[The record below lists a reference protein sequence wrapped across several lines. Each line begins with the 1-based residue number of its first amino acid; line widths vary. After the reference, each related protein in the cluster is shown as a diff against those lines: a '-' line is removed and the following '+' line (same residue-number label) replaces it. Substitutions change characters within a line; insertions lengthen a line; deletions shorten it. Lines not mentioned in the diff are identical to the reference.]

1 MDKSG
6 KKKFGADSIVVGFAL
21 FSMFFGAGNVIFPPY
36 LGFGAGTQWVNG
48 FLFYFIA
55 DIGLAL
61 FALFTLLKV
70 GGSENITGRIGSV
83 ASNILMSA
91 IILCIGPMVAIPRTA
106 ATTFEMSVAPL
117 ISGVSPVIFSV
128 AFFIVVLL
136 LSIRQSAVIDVVGK
150 VLTPALLIGLLVLI
164 IKGIISPLGSIVN
177 PHVDSSF
184 VIVNGIKSGY
194 QTMDVLVALAFG
206 IIILK
211 SAQEKGY
218 SDARESSKMIRAAAV
233 IAGVLLLIV
242 YFGLTYLGATSASLF
257 SLGISRA
264 ELVIGIVQRL
274 LGKVGLVI
282 FAVVVVIALIIQLFA
297 LAQAKLDLYPAVLEI
312 KRQRDQRH
320 ALLHNTGI
328 ELCYLALMHEK
339 PAGSHGVLI
348 ENVSLL
354 IRAYMQRPHKKL
366 AVFNGAVAVLHI
378 HRARAQGFD
387 LRSGKLNARLVAL
400 KDKVI
405 VEGLAVCRD
414 LLCTRLLRHISSPA
428 FQYILIIT
436 HFYARKKYIL

>member
-106 ATTFEMSVAPL
+106 ATTFEMSIAPL

-194 QTMDVLVALAFG
+194 QTMDVLAALAFG

-264 ELVIGIVQRL
+264 ELVIGIVERL

-282 FAVVVVIALIIQLFA
+282 FAVVVALACMTTAVALVSSAASFFEKLTKGGLSYATLVIIICVSSAVISNLGLDRIVAVASPILDIVYPPTLVLIALSWFGDRLSRGVYRWAVIGA
-297 LAQAKLDLYPAVLEI
+297 LIASVLSTLSLYGVSVPIVNTLPLASLGLGWIVPA
-312 KRQRDQRH
+312 
-320 ALLHNTGI
+320 AGFGI
-328 ELCYLALMHEK
+328 
-339 PAGSHGVLI
+339 V
-348 ENVSLL
+348 
-354 IRAYMQRPHKKL
+354 AYVISR
-366 AVFNGAVAVLHI
+366 
-378 HRARAQGFD
+378 
-387 LRSGKLNARLVAL
+387 LRKM
-400 KDKVI
+400 
-405 VEGLAVCRD
+405 
-414 LLCTRLLRHISSPA
+414 
-428 FQYILIIT
+428 
-436 HFYARKKYIL
+436 RKKS

>member
-1 MDKSG
+1 MDKTG
-6 KKKFGADSIVVGFAL
+6 RKKFGADSIVVGFAL

-61 FALFTLLKV
+61 FALFTLLRV

-164 IKGIISPLGSIVN
+164 IRGVISPLGPVVN
-177 PHVDSSF
+177 PDVDSSF

-194 QTMDVLVALAFG
+194 QTMDVLAALAFG

-218 SDARESSKMIRAAAV
+218 SDERESSKMIGAAAV

-257 SLGISRA
+257 SMDISRA

-274 LGKVGLVI
+274 LGKTGLVI
-282 FAVVVVIALIIQLFA
+282 FAVVVALACMTTAVALVSSAASFFEKLTKGRLSYAVLVTVICVSSAVISNLGLDRIVAVASPILDIVYPPTLVLIALSWFGDRLSRGVYRWAVIGA
-297 LAQAKLDLYPAVLEI
+297 LIASVLSTISLYGVSVPIVNTLPLASLGLGWIAPA
-312 KRQRDQRH
+312 
-320 ALLHNTGI
+320 
-328 ELCYLALMHEK
+328 
-339 PAGSHGVLI
+339 
-348 ENVSLL
+348 
-354 IRAYMQRPHKKL
+354 
-366 AVFNGAVAVLHI
+366 AVFG
-378 HRARAQGFD
+378 
-387 LRSGKLNARLVAL
+387 LVAY
-400 KDKVI
+400 VI
-405 VEGLAVCRD
+405 G
-414 LLCTRLLRHISSPA
+414 RLRKM
-428 FQYILIIT
+428 
-436 HFYARKKYIL
+436 RKKS

>member
-194 QTMDVLVALAFG
+194 QTMDVLAALAFG

-282 FAVVVVIALIIQLFA
+282 FAVVVALACMTTAVALVSSAASFFEKLTKGRLSYAALVIIICVFSAVISNLGLDRIVAVASPILDIVYPPTLVLIALSWFGDRLSRGVYRWAVIGA
-297 LAQAKLDLYPAVLEI
+297 LIASVLSTLSLYGVSVPIVNTLPLASLGLGWIVPA
-312 KRQRDQRH
+312 
-320 ALLHNTGI
+320 
-328 ELCYLALMHEK
+328 
-339 PAGSHGVLI
+339 AGFGSV
-348 ENVSLL
+348 
-354 IRAYMQRPHKKL
+354 AYVISR
-366 AVFNGAVAVLHI
+366 
-378 HRARAQGFD
+378 
-387 LRSGKLNARLVAL
+387 LRKM
-400 KDKVI
+400 
-405 VEGLAVCRD
+405 
-414 LLCTRLLRHISSPA
+414 
-428 FQYILIIT
+428 
-436 HFYARKKYIL
+436 RKKS

>member
-194 QTMDVLVALAFG
+194 QTMDVLAALAFG

-282 FAVVVVIALIIQLFA
+282 FAVVVALACMTTAVALVSSAASFFEKLTKGRLSYAALVIIICVFSAVISNLGLDRIVAVASPILDIVYPPTLVLIALSWFGDRLSRGVYRWAVIGA
-297 LAQAKLDLYPAVLEI
+297 LIASVLSTLSLYGVSVPIVNTLPLASLGLGWIVPA
-312 KRQRDQRH
+312 
-320 ALLHNTGI
+320 AGFGI
-328 ELCYLALMHEK
+328 
-339 PAGSHGVLI
+339 V
-348 ENVSLL
+348 
-354 IRAYMQRPHKKL
+354 AYVISR
-366 AVFNGAVAVLHI
+366 
-378 HRARAQGFD
+378 
-387 LRSGKLNARLVAL
+387 LRKM
-400 KDKVI
+400 
-405 VEGLAVCRD
+405 
-414 LLCTRLLRHISSPA
+414 
-428 FQYILIIT
+428 
-436 HFYARKKYIL
+436 RKKS

>member
-164 IKGIISPLGSIVN
+164 IKGIISPLGRIVN

-194 QTMDVLVALAFG
+194 QTMDVLAALAFG

-274 LGKVGLVI
+274 LGKTGLVI
-282 FAVVVVIALIIQLFA
+282 FAVVVALACMTTAVALVSSAASFFEKLTKGRLSYAVLVTVICVSSAVISSLGLDRIVAVASPILDIVYPPTLVLIALSWFGDRLSRGVYCWAVVGA
-297 LAQAKLDLYPAVLEI
+297 L
-312 KRQRDQRH
+312 
-320 ALLHNTGI
+320 
-328 ELCYLALMHEK
+328 
-339 PAGSHGVLI
+339 
-348 ENVSLL
+348 
-354 IRAYMQRPHKKL
+354 
-366 AVFNGAVAVLHI
+366 
-378 HRARAQGFD
+378 
-387 LRSGKLNARLVAL
+387 
-400 KDKVI
+400 
-405 VEGLAVCRD
+405 
-414 LLCTRLLRHISSPA
+414 ISSVLSTLSLYGVSVPIVNTLPLASLGLGWIVPA
-428 FQYILIIT
+428 AGFGIVAYVISRLRKM
-436 HFYARKKYIL
+436 RKKS

>member
-194 QTMDVLVALAFG
+194 QTMDVLAALAFG

-264 ELVIGIVQRL
+264 ELVIGIVERL

-282 FAVVVVIALIIQLFA
+282 FAVVVALACMTTAVALVSSAASFFEKLTKGRLSYATLVIIICVSSAVISNLGLDRIVAVASPILDIVYPPTLVLIALSWFGDRLSRGVYRWAVIGALIASVLSTLSLYGVSVPIINTLP
-297 LAQAKLDLYPAVLEI
+297 LASLGLGWIVPA
-312 KRQRDQRH
+312 
-320 ALLHNTGI
+320 AGFGI
-328 ELCYLALMHEK
+328 
-339 PAGSHGVLI
+339 V
-348 ENVSLL
+348 
-354 IRAYMQRPHKKL
+354 AYVISR
-366 AVFNGAVAVLHI
+366 
-378 HRARAQGFD
+378 
-387 LRSGKLNARLVAL
+387 LRKM
-400 KDKVI
+400 
-405 VEGLAVCRD
+405 
-414 LLCTRLLRHISSPA
+414 
-428 FQYILIIT
+428 
-436 HFYARKKYIL
+436 RKKS

>member
-194 QTMDVLVALAFG
+194 QTMDVLAALAFG

-257 SLGISRA
+257 SLDISRA
-264 ELVIGIVQRL
+264 ELVIGIVERL
-274 LGKVGLVI
+274 LGKTGLVI
-282 FAVVVVIALIIQLFA
+282 FAVVVALACMTTAVALVSSAASFFEKLTKGRLSYATLVIIICVFSAVISNLGLDRIVAVASPILDIVYPPTLVLIALSWFGDRLSRGVYRWAVIGA
-297 LAQAKLDLYPAVLEI
+297 LIASVLSTISLYGVSVPIVNTLPLASLGLGWIVPA
-312 KRQRDQRH
+312 
-320 ALLHNTGI
+320 AGFGI
-328 ELCYLALMHEK
+328 
-339 PAGSHGVLI
+339 V
-348 ENVSLL
+348 
-354 IRAYMQRPHKKL
+354 AYVISR
-366 AVFNGAVAVLHI
+366 
-378 HRARAQGFD
+378 
-387 LRSGKLNARLVAL
+387 LRKM
-400 KDKVI
+400 
-405 VEGLAVCRD
+405 
-414 LLCTRLLRHISSPA
+414 
-428 FQYILIIT
+428 
-436 HFYARKKYIL
+436 RKKS

>member
-194 QTMDVLVALAFG
+194 QTMDVLAALAFG

-257 SLGISRA
+257 SLDISRA
-264 ELVIGIVQRL
+264 ELVIGIVEQL

-282 FAVVVVIALIIQLFA
+282 FAVVVALACMTTAVALVSSAASFFEKLTKGRLSYATLVIIICVFSAVISNLGLDRIVAVASPILDIVYPPTLVLIALSWFGDRLSRGVYRWAVIGA
-297 LAQAKLDLYPAVLEI
+297 LIASVLSTLSLYGVSVPIVNTLPLASLGLGWIVPA
-312 KRQRDQRH
+312 
-320 ALLHNTGI
+320 AGFGI
-328 ELCYLALMHEK
+328 
-339 PAGSHGVLI
+339 V
-348 ENVSLL
+348 
-354 IRAYMQRPHKKL
+354 AYVISR
-366 AVFNGAVAVLHI
+366 
-378 HRARAQGFD
+378 
-387 LRSGKLNARLVAL
+387 LRKM
-400 KDKVI
+400 
-405 VEGLAVCRD
+405 
-414 LLCTRLLRHISSPA
+414 
-428 FQYILIIT
+428 
-436 HFYARKKYIL
+436 RKKS

>member
-1 MDKSG
+1 
-6 KKKFGADSIVVGFAL
+6 
-21 FSMFFGAGNVIFPPY
+21 
-36 LGFGAGTQWVNG
+36 
-48 FLFYFIA
+48 
-55 DIGLAL
+55 
-61 FALFTLLKV
+61 
-70 GGSENITGRIGSV
+70 
-83 ASNILMSA
+83 MSA

-194 QTMDVLVALAFG
+194 QTMDVLAALAFG

-264 ELVIGIVQRL
+264 ELVIGIVERL

-282 FAVVVVIALIIQLFA
+282 FAVVVALACMTTAVALVSSAASFFEKLTKGRLSYATLVIIICVSSAVISNLGLDRIVAVASPILDIVYPPTLVLIALSWFGDRLSRGVYRWAVIGA
-297 LAQAKLDLYPAVLEI
+297 LIASVLSTLSLYGVSVPIVNTLPLASLGLGWIVPA
-312 KRQRDQRH
+312 
-320 ALLHNTGI
+320 AGFGI
-328 ELCYLALMHEK
+328 
-339 PAGSHGVLI
+339 V
-348 ENVSLL
+348 
-354 IRAYMQRPHKKL
+354 AYVISR
-366 AVFNGAVAVLHI
+366 
-378 HRARAQGFD
+378 
-387 LRSGKLNARLVAL
+387 LRKM
-400 KDKVI
+400 
-405 VEGLAVCRD
+405 
-414 LLCTRLLRHISSPA
+414 
-428 FQYILIIT
+428 
-436 HFYARKKYIL
+436 RKKS

>member
-117 ISGVSPVIFSV
+117 IGGISPVVFSI

-194 QTMDVLVALAFG
+194 QTMDVLAALAFG

-264 ELVIGIVQRL
+264 ELVIGIVERL
-274 LGKVGLVI
+274 LGKTGLVI
-282 FAVVVVIALIIQLFA
+282 FAVVVALACMTTAVALVSSAASFFEKLTKGRLSYATLVIIICVSSAVISNLGLDRIVAVASPILDIVYPPTLVLIALSWFGDRLSRGVYRWAVIGA
-297 LAQAKLDLYPAVLEI
+297 LIASVLSTLSLYGVSVPIVNTLPLASLGLGWIVPA
-312 KRQRDQRH
+312 
-320 ALLHNTGI
+320 AGFGI
-328 ELCYLALMHEK
+328 
-339 PAGSHGVLI
+339 V
-348 ENVSLL
+348 
-354 IRAYMQRPHKKL
+354 AYVIGR
-366 AVFNGAVAVLHI
+366 
-378 HRARAQGFD
+378 
-387 LRSGKLNARLVAL
+387 LR
-400 KDKVI
+400 
-405 VEGLAVCRD
+405 EM
-414 LLCTRLLRHISSPA
+414 
-428 FQYILIIT
+428 
-436 HFYARKKYIL
+436 RKKS

>member
-194 QTMDVLVALAFG
+194 QTMDVLAALAFG

-233 IAGVLLLIV
+233 IAGALLLIV

-264 ELVIGIVQRL
+264 ELVIGIVERL

-282 FAVVVVIALIIQLFA
+282 FAVVVALACMTTAVALVSSAASFFEKLTKGRLSYATLVIIICVFSAVISNLGLDRIVAVASPILDIVYPPTLVLIALSWFGDRLSRGVYRWAVIGA
-297 LAQAKLDLYPAVLEI
+297 LIASVLSTLSLYGVSVPIVNTLPLASLGLGWIVPA
-312 KRQRDQRH
+312 
-320 ALLHNTGI
+320 AGFGI
-328 ELCYLALMHEK
+328 
-339 PAGSHGVLI
+339 V
-348 ENVSLL
+348 
-354 IRAYMQRPHKKL
+354 AYVISR
-366 AVFNGAVAVLHI
+366 
-378 HRARAQGFD
+378 
-387 LRSGKLNARLVAL
+387 LRKM
-400 KDKVI
+400 
-405 VEGLAVCRD
+405 
-414 LLCTRLLRHISSPA
+414 
-428 FQYILIIT
+428 
-436 HFYARKKYIL
+436 RKKS

>member
-164 IKGIISPLGSIVN
+164 IRGVISPLGPVIS
-177 PHVDSSF
+177 PGVDSSF

-194 QTMDVLVALAFG
+194 QTMDVLAALAFG

-264 ELVIGIVQRL
+264 ELVIGIVERL

-282 FAVVVVIALIIQLFA
+282 FAVVVALACMTTAVALVSSAASFFEKLTKGRLSYATLVIIICVSSAVISNLGLDRIVAVASPILDIVYPPTLVLIALSWFGDRLSRGVYRWAVIGA
-297 LAQAKLDLYPAVLEI
+297 LIASVLSTLSLYGVSVPIVNTLPLASLGLGWIVPA
-312 KRQRDQRH
+312 
-320 ALLHNTGI
+320 AGFGI
-328 ELCYLALMHEK
+328 
-339 PAGSHGVLI
+339 V
-348 ENVSLL
+348 
-354 IRAYMQRPHKKL
+354 AYVISR
-366 AVFNGAVAVLHI
+366 
-378 HRARAQGFD
+378 
-387 LRSGKLNARLVAL
+387 LRKM
-400 KDKVI
+400 
-405 VEGLAVCRD
+405 
-414 LLCTRLLRHISSPA
+414 
-428 FQYILIIT
+428 
-436 HFYARKKYIL
+436 RKKS

>member
-194 QTMDVLVALAFG
+194 QTMDVLAALAFG

-218 SDARESSKMIRAAAV
+218 SDGRESSKMIRTAAV
-233 IAGVLLLIV
+233 IAGALLLIV

-264 ELVIGIVQRL
+264 ELVIGIVEQL

-282 FAVVVVIALIIQLFA
+282 FAVVVALACMTTAVALVSSAASFFEKLTKGRLSYRVLVTVICVSSAVISNLGLDRIVAVASPILDIVYPPTLVLIALSWFGDRLSRGVYRWAVIGA
-297 LAQAKLDLYPAVLEI
+297 LIASVLSTLSLYGVSVPIVNTLPLASLGLGWIVPA
-312 KRQRDQRH
+312 
-320 ALLHNTGI
+320 AGFGI
-328 ELCYLALMHEK
+328 
-339 PAGSHGVLI
+339 V
-348 ENVSLL
+348 
-354 IRAYMQRPHKKL
+354 AYVISR
-366 AVFNGAVAVLHI
+366 
-378 HRARAQGFD
+378 
-387 LRSGKLNARLVAL
+387 LRKM
-400 KDKVI
+400 
-405 VEGLAVCRD
+405 
-414 LLCTRLLRHISSPA
+414 
-428 FQYILIIT
+428 
-436 HFYARKKYIL
+436 RKKS

>member
-48 FLFYFIA
+48 FPFYFIA

-194 QTMDVLVALAFG
+194 QTMDVLAALAFG

-264 ELVIGIVQRL
+264 ELVIGIVERL

-282 FAVVVVIALIIQLFA
+282 FAVVVALACMTTAVALVSSAASFFEKLTKGRLSYATLVIIICVSSAVISNLGLDRIVAVASPILDIVYPPTLVLIALSWFGDRLSRGVYRWAVIGA
-297 LAQAKLDLYPAVLEI
+297 LIASVLSTLSLYGVSVPIVNTLPLASLGLGWIVPA
-312 KRQRDQRH
+312 
-320 ALLHNTGI
+320 AGFGI
-328 ELCYLALMHEK
+328 
-339 PAGSHGVLI
+339 V
-348 ENVSLL
+348 
-354 IRAYMQRPHKKL
+354 AYVISR
-366 AVFNGAVAVLHI
+366 
-378 HRARAQGFD
+378 
-387 LRSGKLNARLVAL
+387 LRKM
-400 KDKVI
+400 
-405 VEGLAVCRD
+405 
-414 LLCTRLLRHISSPA
+414 
-428 FQYILIIT
+428 
-436 HFYARKKYIL
+436 RKKS

>member
-194 QTMDVLVALAFG
+194 QTMDVLAALAFG

-264 ELVIGIVQRL
+264 ELVIGIVERL

-282 FAVVVVIALIIQLFA
+282 FAVVVALACMTTAVALVSSAASFFEKLTKGRLSYATLVIIICVFSAVISNLGLDRIVAVASPILDIVYPPTLVLIALSWFGNRISRGVYRWAVIGA
-297 LAQAKLDLYPAVLEI
+297 LIASVLSTLSLYGVSVPIVNTLPLASLGLGWIVPA
-312 KRQRDQRH
+312 
-320 ALLHNTGI
+320 AGFGI
-328 ELCYLALMHEK
+328 
-339 PAGSHGVLI
+339 V
-348 ENVSLL
+348 
-354 IRAYMQRPHKKL
+354 AYVIGR
-366 AVFNGAVAVLHI
+366 
-378 HRARAQGFD
+378 
-387 LRSGKLNARLVAL
+387 LR
-400 KDKVI
+400 
-405 VEGLAVCRD
+405 EM
-414 LLCTRLLRHISSPA
+414 
-428 FQYILIIT
+428 
-436 HFYARKKYIL
+436 RKKS

>member
-91 IILCIGPMVAIPRTA
+91 LILCIGPMVAIPRTA

-194 QTMDVLVALAFG
+194 QTMDVLAALAFG

-264 ELVIGIVQRL
+264 ELVIGIVERL
-274 LGKVGLVI
+274 LGKTGLVI
-282 FAVVVVIALIIQLFA
+282 FAVVVALACMTTAVALVSSAASFFEKLTKGRLSYATLVIIICVFSAVISNLGLDRIVAVASPILDIVYPPTLVLIALSWFGDRLSRGVYCWAVVGA
-297 LAQAKLDLYPAVLEI
+297 LIASVLSTLSLYGVSVPIVNTLPLASLGLGWIVPA
-312 KRQRDQRH
+312 
-320 ALLHNTGI
+320 AGFGI
-328 ELCYLALMHEK
+328 
-339 PAGSHGVLI
+339 V
-348 ENVSLL
+348 
-354 IRAYMQRPHKKL
+354 AYVISR
-366 AVFNGAVAVLHI
+366 
-378 HRARAQGFD
+378 
-387 LRSGKLNARLVAL
+387 LRKM
-400 KDKVI
+400 
-405 VEGLAVCRD
+405 
-414 LLCTRLLRHISSPA
+414 
-428 FQYILIIT
+428 
-436 HFYARKKYIL
+436 RKKS

>member
-21 FSMFFGAGNVIFPPY
+21 FSMFFGAGTVIFPPY

-194 QTMDVLVALAFG
+194 QTMDVLAALAFG

-274 LGKVGLVI
+274 LGKTGLVI
-282 FAVVVVIALIIQLFA
+282 FAVVVALACMTTAVALVSSAASFFEKLTKGRLSYATLVIIICVFSAVISNLGLDRIVAVASPILDIVYPPTLVLIALSWFGDRLSRGVYRWAVIGALIASVLSTLSLYGVSVPIINTLP
-297 LAQAKLDLYPAVLEI
+297 LASLGLGWIVPA
-312 KRQRDQRH
+312 
-320 ALLHNTGI
+320 AGFGI
-328 ELCYLALMHEK
+328 
-339 PAGSHGVLI
+339 V
-348 ENVSLL
+348 
-354 IRAYMQRPHKKL
+354 AYVISR
-366 AVFNGAVAVLHI
+366 
-378 HRARAQGFD
+378 
-387 LRSGKLNARLVAL
+387 LRKM
-400 KDKVI
+400 
-405 VEGLAVCRD
+405 
-414 LLCTRLLRHISSPA
+414 
-428 FQYILIIT
+428 
-436 HFYARKKYIL
+436 RKKS

>member
-194 QTMDVLVALAFG
+194 QTMDVLAALAFG

-264 ELVIGIVQRL
+264 ELVIGIVERL

-282 FAVVVVIALIIQLFA
+282 FAVVVALACMTTAVALVSSAASFFEKLTKGRLSYAVLVTVICVSSAVISNLGLDRIVAVASPILDIVYPPTLVLIALSWFGDRLSRGVYCWAVVGA
-297 LAQAKLDLYPAVLEI
+297 L
-312 KRQRDQRH
+312 
-320 ALLHNTGI
+320 
-328 ELCYLALMHEK
+328 
-339 PAGSHGVLI
+339 
-348 ENVSLL
+348 
-354 IRAYMQRPHKKL
+354 
-366 AVFNGAVAVLHI
+366 
-378 HRARAQGFD
+378 
-387 LRSGKLNARLVAL
+387 
-400 KDKVI
+400 
-405 VEGLAVCRD
+405 
-414 LLCTRLLRHISSPA
+414 ISSVLSTLSLYGVSVPIVNTLPLASLGLGWIVPA
-428 FQYILIIT
+428 AGFGIVAYVIGRLREM
-436 HFYARKKYIL
+436 RKKS

>member
-91 IILCIGPMVAIPRTA
+91 IILCIGPIVAIPRTA

-128 AFFIVVLL
+128 AFFVVVLL
-136 LSIRQSAVIDVVGK
+136 LSIRQSAVIDGVGK

-194 QTMDVLVALAFG
+194 QTMDVLAALAFG

-218 SDARESSKMIRAAAV
+218 SDGRESSKMIRTAAV

-257 SLGISRA
+257 SLDISRA

-274 LGKVGLVI
+274 LGKTGLVI
-282 FAVVVVIALIIQLFA
+282 FAVVVALACMTTAVALVSSAASFFEKLTKGRLSYAVLVTVICVSSAVISNLGLDRIVAVASPILDIVYPPMLVLIALSWFGDRLSRGVYRWAVIGA
-297 LAQAKLDLYPAVLEI
+297 LIASVLSTLSLYGVSVPIVNTLPLASLGLGWIVPA
-312 KRQRDQRH
+312 
-320 ALLHNTGI
+320 AGFGI
-328 ELCYLALMHEK
+328 
-339 PAGSHGVLI
+339 V
-348 ENVSLL
+348 
-354 IRAYMQRPHKKL
+354 AYVIGR
-366 AVFNGAVAVLHI
+366 
-378 HRARAQGFD
+378 
-387 LRSGKLNARLVAL
+387 LR
-400 KDKVI
+400 
-405 VEGLAVCRD
+405 EM
-414 LLCTRLLRHISSPA
+414 
-428 FQYILIIT
+428 
-436 HFYARKKYIL
+436 RKKS